1 MSKYSELIVFWF
13 INNKDNWFGCT
24 KEHDTLITHKYKD
37 LLANELNNTINKVVS
52 KADLK
57 IILAKILLC
66 DQISRHVFRDH
77 KEEIKK
83 YDAYALRLIQ
93 ESNILDHI
101 DKFIPEAQC
110 FLLMPYR
117 HTFNSDYLKLCLNY
131 VIQWRK
137 TNDHPMYRRFY
148 GATLKAISKIN
159 NEKDLLYINSNLYS
173 DLQIRSIIDNI
184 SVYDLSL
191 IKEISDSN
199 TLYNTFISNI
209 PPDYSGNLTIS
220 VSGGVDSMIC
230 LFLLKKLSLLKTDIK
245 PHAISINY
253 KNRSEQDIEIYMVH
267 KCCHL
272 LEIPHYVRIID
283 EINRTRDS
291 DRELYETLT
300 RDIRFDC
307 YKKISGPIIL
317 GHNQDDTIENIFS
330 NIKKKKN
337 YDNLFGMSIYSSE
350 RGVSIWRPLLKVSK
364 KDIVKFALEHNIPFT
379 YDSTPSWCERG
390 KLRDIFIPFIDN
402 FDESILHG
410 LLNLSENF
418 HEIYKI
424 YEKSLPSIV
433 YYDNYCIVDNKG
445 NILFFDY
452 WKKILNV
459 LAQKYRFSYI
469 KNKSINHMICQIK
482 NKCTQRITLSK
493 NVCIKLSM
501 NHLEVYVY
509 IN

>member
-13 INNKDNWFGCT
+13 IHNKDNWFGCT
-24 KEHDTLITHKYKD
+24 KEHDILITHKYKD
-37 LLANELNNTINKVVS
+37 LLVNELHSTVNKVDS
-52 KADLK
+52 KNDLK
-57 IILAKILLC
+57 ITLAKILLC

-77 KEEIKK
+77 RDEIKK
-83 YDAYALRLIQ
+83 YDTYALRLLQ

-131 VIQWRK
+131 VTQWRK
-137 TNDHPMYRRFY
+137 TIDHPMYMRFY

-159 NEKDLLYINSNLYS
+159 NDKDLYYINSNLYS
-173 DLQIRSIIDNI
+173 NLQINSIIDKI

-209 PPDYSGNLTIS
+209 PSDYTGKLTIS

-230 LFLLKKLSLLKTDIK
+230 LFLLKKLSLSK
-245 PHAISINY
+245 PEIIPYAFSINY
-253 KNRSEQDIEIYMVH
+253 KNRSEQDIEIYMVN

-272 LEIPHYVRIID
+272 LEIPHYVREID

-291 DRELYETLT
+291 DRELYENIT

-307 YKKISGPIIL
+307 YKKIGGPIIL

-330 NIKKKKN
+330 NIKKRQN

-350 RGVSIWRPLLKVSK
+350 KGVLIWRPLLKVAK
-364 KDIVKFALEHNIPFT
+364 KNITKFAIEHNIPFT

-390 KLRDIFIPFIDN
+390 KLRDIFIPFISN
-402 FDESILHG
+402 FDENILSG
-410 LLNLSENF
+410 IVDLSENF

-433 YYDNYCIVDNKG
+433 YYDNYCIIDNKE

-459 LAQKYRFSYI
+459 ISHKYRFSHI
-469 KNKSINHMICQIK
+469 KNKCINHMITQIK

-493 NVCIKLSM
+493 NIIMKLTE
-501 NHLEVYVY
+501 NYLEVYIYV
-509 IN
+509 N